1 MDLLWDSFLNYLVAS
16 STSRIVREQLI
27 SRVFFNL
34 LLKSRVTV
42 CSGSPRTASVY
53 ACCPSIII
61 SVQLLPWSQPY
72 AVRSFILSRMHSFL
86 PSSPLCTPKA
96 CKSTKEG
103 NLVFLKARFLAVVL
117 IFLLPPAEYQPF
129 LKPCRLFQ
137 VPVVCR

>member
-1 MDLLWDSFLNYLVAS
+1 MAS

-34 LLKSRVTV
+34 LLKSSVTV
-42 CSGSPRTASVY
+42 CSSSPRTVSVY

-61 SVQLLPWSQPY
+61 SSVRLLPWSLPY
-72 AVRSFILSRMHSFL
+72 TACSFILSRMHSLL
-86 PSSPLCTPKA
+86 PSSPLCTPNA
-96 CKSTKEG
+96 YKSTKEG
-103 NLVFLKARFLAVVL
+103 TLVFLKGWFLAVVP
-117 IFLLPPAEYQPF
+117 IFLLPPAEYQPI